1 MEQKLDQVSSLIA
14 MLLVQDNMKFHKQL
28 KNLFI
33 VNKKIKDL
41 EHLVVQELQKKK
53 EIPVQDLI
61 CRLMNNMVQLSLEH
75 RKDSR

>member
-1 MEQKLDQVSSLIA
+1 
-14 MLLVQDNMKFHKQL
+14 MLLVQDNMKFHRQL

-75 RKDSR
+75 RKDSQ

>member
-1 MEQKLDQVSSLIA
+1 
-14 MLLVQDNMKFHKQL
+14 MLLVQDNMKFHRQL

-75 RKDSR
+75 RKDNR

>member
-1 MEQKLDQVSSLIA
+1 MEQKLDQVSSLMA
-14 MLLVQDNMKFHKQL
+14 MLLVQDNMKFHRQL

-53 EIPVQDLI
+53 ENPDQDLI

>member
-1 MEQKLDQVSSLIA
+1 MEQKLDQVSSLMA
-14 MLLVQDNMKFHKQL
+14 LLLVQDNMKFHRQL

-75 RKDSR
+75 RKDNR

>member
-14 MLLVQDNMKFHKQL
+14 ILLVQDNMKFHRQL

-53 EIPVQDLI
+53 ENPDQDLI
-61 CRLMNNMVQLSLEH
+61 CRLMNNMVQLSSEH
-75 RKDSR
+75 RKDSQ

>member
-1 MEQKLDQVSSLIA
+1 MEQKLDQVSSLMA
-14 MLLVQDNMKFHKQL
+14 MLLVQDNMKFHSQL
-28 KNLFI
+28 KNQFI

-53 EIPVQDLI
+53 ENPDQDLI

-75 RKDSR
+75 RKDSQ

>member
-1 MEQKLDQVSSLIA
+1 LEQKLDQVSSLIA
-14 MLLVQDNMKFHKQL
+14 MLLVQDNMKFHRQL

-53 EIPVQDLI
+53 ENPDQDLI

>member
-1 MEQKLDQVSSLIA
+1 MEQKLDQVSSLMA
-14 MLLVQDNMKFHKQL
+14 MLLVQDNMKFHRQL

-53 EIPVQDLI
+53 ENPDQDLI
-61 CRLMNNMVQLSLEH
+61 CQLMNNMVQLSLEH
-75 RKDSR
+75 RKDSQ

>member
-1 MEQKLDQVSSLIA
+1 MEQKLDQVSSLMA
-14 MLLVQDNMKFHKQL
+14 MLLVQDNMKFHRQL

-75 RKDSR
+75 RKDNR

>member
-1 MEQKLDQVSSLIA
+1 MEQKLDQVSSLMA
-14 MLLVQDNMKFHKQL
+14 MLLVQDNMKFHRQL

-53 EIPVQDLI
+53 EIPVQDII